1 MPSCAADSWR
11 YRSLNAACTVRA
23 LRSPRRTRA
32 SMRVRRAATRANSA
46 ATKKA
51 LASTSSTTASRRRPS
66 DSEGDAGIEAGT
78 YPVVTRLQAPPYTA
92 LAPHLPKIGG
102 ADPETVARV
111 RAILDDVRARGD
123 AGVGDQ
129 TRRLDDIDLAPR
141 EWEVPVAGCQ
151 EALERLPSP
160 LVAALEIA
168 AARVRAYHARQV
180 ERGFSTRDADGT
192 EIGMQVVP
200 LERVGVY

>member
-11 YRSLNAACTVRA
+11 YRSLNAACTVLA
-23 LRSPRRTRA
+23 FRSPRRTMA

-92 LAPHLPKIGG
+92 LAPHHPQFGRFGG
-102 ADPETVARV
+102 ADPETVASV

-123 AGVGDQ
+123 AG
-129 TRRLDDIDLAPR
+129 R
-141 EWEVPVAGCQ
+141 
-151 EALERLPSP
+151 
-160 LVAALEIA
+160 
-168 AARVRAYHARQV
+168 
-180 ERGFSTRDADGT
+180 
-192 EIGMQVVP
+192 
-200 LERVGVY
+200 